1 MILRN
6 EDAQKNKPTLLS
18 KGGYPWLLA
27 RGSRATHL
35 VSRLPLSREAPPCR
49 LGMPRLVLWFGL
61 RWTVRGRPRPAIPGF
76 PRPWEVAAAVD
87 RRTLALQFQ
96 PLFMI

>member
-27 RGSRATHL
+27 RGSRTMHL
-35 VSRLPLSREAPPCR
+35 VSRLPRSREAPPCR

-61 RWTVRGRPRPAIPGF
+61 RWTVWEGPGPPSLVPPGPGKWPPRWIGGRSLCSF
-76 PRPWEVAAAVD
+76 NHCS
-87 RRTLALQFQ
+87 
-96 PLFMI
+96 